1 MPEGGALARLRR
13 DGVQLGVCHVED
25 ADGGVVVVVH
35 LDALDDLVLRS
46 KGNKYKYKYNKNI
59 IGCRLANF

>member
-13 DGVQLGVCHVED
+13 DGVQLGVGHIED

-35 LDALDDLVLRS
+35 LNALDDLVLRRIFS
-46 KGNKYKYKYNKNI
+46 WEPA
-59 IGCRLANF
+59 L